1 MVLVVLVIGL
11 SLINPMFMSGINI
24 ANLARQSSLLVIL
37 AIGEMYIIKM
47 GSIDLSIDG
56 SMVLT
61 SVIIGLLA
69 KDISM
74 FAGFLAV
81 GAGMLMGLVNGIT
94 HTRLRIPAFM
104 STLGMMYIG
113 LGLGTWLSGGQNLPI
128 RDAAILSWTRDSVGS
143 IPNLAIIGVVMV
155 SLGYFIENY
164 TRLGR
169 YITAIGGAEDRAKL
183 VGIPITRYKILAFTL
198 AGFFFG
204 IGGVLNASR
213 NGAGLASA
221 GIGQTFAAITAVAVG
236 GTALTGGNGGVL
248 QTLIGAIIV
257 TVINNGMV
265 LAGVNNL
272 VQMAV
277 QGVIITIAVF
287 LTLDRSKLAFIK

>member
-1 MVLVVLVIGL
+1 
-11 SLINPMFMSGINI
+11 
-24 ANLARQSSLLVIL
+24 
-37 AIGEMYIIKM
+37 
-47 GSIDLSIDG
+47 
-56 SMVLT
+56 
-61 SVIIGLLA
+61 
-69 KDISM
+69 
-74 FAGFLAV
+74 
-81 GAGMLMGLVNGIT
+81 
-94 HTRLRIPAFM
+94 M

-128 RDAAILSWTRDSVGS
+128 RDPIILSWTRES
-143 IPNLAIIGVVMV
+143 IGPLPNLTLIGIVMIL
-155 SLGYFIENY
+155 LGLLIENY

-183 VGIPITRYKILAFTL
+183 VGIPITRYKILAFTV
-198 AGFFFG
+198 AGFFIG
-204 IGGVLNASR
+204 VGGVLNASR

-221 GIGQTFAAITAVAVG
+221 GVGQTFAAITAVAVG
-236 GTALTGGNGGVL
+236 GTALTGGTGGVL

-277 QGVIITIAVF
+277 QGVIITIAVI
-287 LTLDRSKLAFIK
+287 LTLDRSKLPFVK

>member
-1 MVLVVLVIGL
+1 MVLVVAL
-11 SLINPMFMSGINI
+11 SLINPMFMSSMNI
-24 ANLARQSSLLVIL
+24 SNLAKQSSLLVIL

-61 SVIIGLLA
+61 SVVVGLLA
-69 KDISM
+69 PSL
-74 FAGFLAV
+74 GVLAALV
-81 GAGMLMGLVNGIT
+81 AIATGALMGLANGLT

-128 RDAAILSWTRDSVGS
+128 REITILSWTRGS
-143 IPNLAIIGVVMV
+143 IGPIPNLAIIGIVMV
-155 SLGYFIENY
+155 GLGYFIENY

-183 VGIPITRYKILAFTL
+183 VGIPINHYKVLAFTL
-198 AGFFFG
+198 AGFFIG

-221 GIGQTFAAITAVAVG
+221 GIGQTFAAITAVVVG
-236 GTALTGGNGGVL
+236 GTALTGGNGGVM

-265 LAGVNNL
+265 LAGVDSL
-272 VQMAV
+272 VQMTV
-277 QGVIITIAVF
+277 QGVIITVAVI